1 MQSYRVGTR
10 AGRLRPGAVKP
21 RRRGTAR
28 PARLA
33 AVALGLL
40 LAACGPATLPTTI
53 EDPYEAQNRQTHEFN
68 LALDRTVL
76 RPVSRAYGSTIPRP
90 VRRAVTNFAGNLGQP
105 GVVLNDLLQL
115 NIEDAVHN
123 SFRFVINTTIGLGG
137 IFDPAT
143 DFGIEQRDSDF
154 GETMHVWGAPE
165 GAYIELPVLGPSTER
180 DAFGRLVDIAIDPL
194 GNLLPRAEE
203 GALRVARVLARFD
216 DRYTYSEFVD
226 EILYQSA
233 DSYAQSRL
241 LYLQNRRFN
250 LQGGKTEQYLDP
262 YEDPYAD
269 TYADPYAAE

>member
-1 MQSYRVGTR
+1 
-10 AGRLRPGAVKP
+10 
-21 RRRGTAR
+21 
-28 PARLA
+28 LA
-33 AVALGLL
+33 LALFV
-40 LAACGPATLPTTI
+40 AACGPAELPTTI

-68 LALDRTVL
+68 RSLDRTVL
-76 RPVSRAYGSTIPRP
+76 RPVSRAYGSTVPRP
-90 VRRAVTNFAGNLGQP
+90 VRRAVTNFSDNLGQP
-105 GVVLNDLLQL
+105 GVVLNDLLQF
-115 NIEDAVHN
+115 NIADAVHN
-123 SFRFVINTTIGLGG
+123 SFRFVINTTIGVGG

-143 DFGIEQRDSDF
+143 DFGIERRDTDF

-165 GAYIELPVLGPSTER
+165 GAYLELPLLGPSTER

-194 GNLLPRAEE
+194 GNLLPRTEE
-203 GALRVARVLARFD
+203 GAIRVARILARFD

-250 LQGGKTEQYLDP
+250 LQGGRSEQYLDP

-269 TYADPYAAE
+269 TYTDPYAAQ